1 LTTEPP
7 PAPPVP
13 PPPPPPRPEPATA
26 DDLRAI
32 RRWLLVAGVWALAA
46 TAIAVIALVQANNN
60 DESQKIGEQTASQVG
75 RVQRDL
81 NKRLDDIESRLN
93 DLAPSSDIDR
103 LDKRLKK
110 VEDESSKATT
120 KLDKLSGRVDDLETR
135 VDDLE
140 TQQGSGTNTDQTNT
154 DTTP

>member
-1 LTTEPP
+1 M
-7 PAPPVP
+7 
-13 PPPPPPRPEPATA
+13 
-26 DDLRAI
+26 
-32 RRWLLVAGVWALAA
+32 
-46 TAIAVIALVQANNN
+46 IALVQANNN
-60 DESQKIGEQTASQVG
+60 EESQKIGEETASQVG

-81 NKRLDDIESRLN
+81 NKRLDELETRVN

-110 VEDESSKATT
+110 VEDETSKATA
-120 KLDKLSGRVDDLETR
+120 KLNKLSGRVDDLETR

-154 DTTP
+154 NTTP